1 MNVGKQKAI
10 EFIDKLEST
19 LENVDT
25 NNIVENAFN
34 SYNEKEY
41 LENLI
46 KEARELIKYNE
57 WGIALENTID
67 NLLEVNY
74 KLDDDLITS
83 AVDALKVSKMF
94 DETILNHLD
103 KMKK

>member
-1 MNVGKQKAI
+1 MNVGKQRAI

-94 DETILNHLD
+94 DETILNHLE